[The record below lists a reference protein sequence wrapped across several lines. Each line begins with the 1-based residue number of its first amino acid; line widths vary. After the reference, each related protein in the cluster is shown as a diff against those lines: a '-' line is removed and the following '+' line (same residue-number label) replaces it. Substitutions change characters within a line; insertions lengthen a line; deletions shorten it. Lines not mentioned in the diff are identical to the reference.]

1 MLRGIIVHREV
12 HHRKHVLQVNILH
25 QQMLQVVQHV
35 QKELILIQG
44 QQAVYHVLRDLIHQT
59 VEVRH
64 VLSVLRGISRQIRE
78 VHHV

>member
-1 MLRGIIVHREV
+1 
-12 HHRKHVLQVNILH
+12 
-25 QQMLQVVQHV
+25 MLQVVQHV

-64 VLSVLRGISRQIRE
+64 VLSVLRGIIHQVRE
-78 VHHV
+78 VRHV